1 MVCGHGMGS
10 LPRAMARMAVFFLLG
25 IFPASRPLLA
35 EPLATDSLIVGI
47 DVGEG
52 IFRLDLLAQNVGDIA
67 PHADAVERHRDGI
80 GAAGRQATAPSIK
93 AETGFDPQ
101 AGHSEKLVILFGDA
115 AVRAVLDLSY
125 FYAAEAEKEGRRF
138 HEQGVWQAYRQG
150 RQVDRG
156 SFISDSDDGHF
167 RLSVLPR
174 APFDRLELSATPY
187 ISEDGV
193 EIAPGLILTDSSDF
207 LLRRIAYVAAPP
219 P

>member
-1 MVCGHGMGS
+1 MVCGYGMRS
-10 LPRAMARMAVFFLLG
+10 ALHALARIAFVFLLG
-25 IFPASRPLLA
+25 VFPATRPLLA
-35 EPLATDSLIVGI
+35 DPFLMEPLIVGI
-47 DVGEG
+47 DVGKG
-52 IFRLDLLAQNVGDIA
+52 IFRLDLLAQNVGDSA
-67 PHADAVERHRDGI
+67 PHADAVERHRDGV

-93 AETGFDPQ
+93 AETGFDPRT
-101 AGHSEKLVILFGDA
+101 GHSEKLVILFEGA
-115 AVRAVLDLSY
+115 ALRAVLDLSY

-138 HEQGVWQAYRQG
+138 HERGVWQAYRNGQ
-150 RQVDRG
+150 QVDRG

-207 LLRRIAYVAAPP
+207 LLRRIAYISAPP
-219 P
+219 Q